1 MVNVDLNAT
10 IMKRTDFVNAEN
22 SLKLR
27 LLGVINNQ
35 WNSFVLTTK
44 TSIYLNVG
52 ELIKRGRKNT
62 LL

>member
-22 SLKLR
+22 SLTLR

>member
-52 ELIKRGRKNT
+52 ELLKRGRKNT

>member
-22 SLKLR
+22 SLTLR

-35 WNSFVLTTK
+35 
-44 TSIYLNVG
+44 
-52 ELIKRGRKNT
+52 
-62 LL
+62 